1 MSRAVLAIDIGS
13 SALKAVLFSQ
23 DDAMLATRSAAISTA
38 SGADRSQT
46 QDPADWWAALVSAL
60 ADMPHREDIEALV
73 FTGSMQNLIVLSPE
87 GEALAPV
94 ALYSDRRLDEDE
106 IAALQAHLPGD
117 YAQRVGNHPDPAH
130 TIFKLMRLDRFAPDL
145 PDEHRFFF
153 GAKDAV
159 TFRLTGRAAIDPTV
173 ASTTGLMNI
182 AERCWDAELLATAG
196 VEASRLPEIL
206 PADEIVG
213 PLRAEAAAALGLVAG
228 MPVFNGAGDA
238 AAATWGAAADE
249 PGRAYAY
256 LGTTGWVAATLTMQD
271 AAPPRDI
278 YTLADPVHPDRAIII
293 SPFLTAGAAMDWLA
307 EITGESVES
316 LLKAAETVDDARAAP
331 LFLPYLSGERAPFE
345 DQRVRG
351 AFLGLDRT
359 HGKGAMAGAVLEGV
373 AFAIRHNLETAGLP
387 PSPLTIIGGAARDAL
402 QRRTLASVLKREIA
416 FPDASQ
422 EMTALG
428 GLRMIAAKAGLSLA
442 AMDAPP
448 VLAPDTTHDAPHAE
462 RCDSRYEAY
471 LAASRFAR
479 EQARRMT

>member
-1 MSRAVLAIDIGS
+1 MSRTVLAIDIGS
-13 SALKAVLFSQ
+13 SALKAVMFSEHG
-23 DDAMLATRSAAISTA
+23 AMLAARSASIATV

-46 QDPADWWAALVSAL
+46 QDPADWWAAIVSAL
-60 ADMPHREDIEALV
+60 ANMPDREDVASLV

-87 GEALAPV
+87 GEALAPA

-106 IAALQAHLPGD
+106 MAELQARLPND
-117 YAQRVGNHPDPAH
+117 YAERVGNHPDPAH

-182 AERCWDAELLATAG
+182 AERCWDGELLATAG

-206 PADEIVG
+206 PADEILG
-213 PLRAEAAAALGLVAG
+213 PLRAQAAAELGLSEG
-228 MPVFNGAGDA
+228 IPVFNGAGDA
-238 AAATWGAAADE
+238 AAATWGAAADA

-256 LGTTGWVAATLTMQD
+256 LGTTGWVAATLDLED
-271 AAPPRDI
+271 AAPPRAI
-278 YTLADPVHPDRAIII
+278 YTLADPVHPGRAIII

-307 EITGESVES
+307 EITGESVEA
-316 LLKAAETVDDARAAP
+316 LLVAAEAAEDARALP

-359 HGKGAMAGAVLEGV
+359 HGKGAMARAVLEGV

-387 PSPLTIIGGAARDAL
+387 PSPLTVIGGAARTPL
-402 QRRTLASVLKREIA
+402 QRQILADVLKREIA

-422 EMTALG
+422 EMTARG
-428 GLRMIAAKAGLSLA
+428 ALRMIAAKAGLSPA
-442 AMDAPP
+442 AVDASP
-448 VLAPDTTHDAPHAE
+448 AHTQGTTHAK
-462 RCDSRYEAY
+462 RCDSRYQAY

-479 EQARRMT
+479 EHANLII